1 MNTAAVRA
9 NWIGQ
14 VIDGRFTLLQW
25 LGSSA
30 SNDVFLTELQGPGSQ
45 KAAIKLVHADV
56 DGSNTYLSRWQ
67 VATTLSHPHLVR
79 LLHVGRCQINTA
91 ELLYVV
97 MEYAEEDLSQILPQR
112 PLTPDEA
119 REMLCPLLDALS
131 YLHEKGFV
139 HGHLKPSNIMVVN
152 DELKLSS
159 DSLSRPGELDKIILA
174 SNLYVPAEAEI
185 SPAADVWSLGVTLV
199 EALTQRPPT
208 WDRATHGDPV
218 VPKSFPQ
225 PFADIAQECLRSDPV
240 RRCTVAEIRARLQPT
255 RSHQR
260 PASKNGREA
269 PAKLRATK
277 LIGAALVLLAII
289 AVLKFVFHQARPSLP
304 AQEQQPPS
312 AVSTLPFQS
321 QTSKGTAIK
330 GAVTERV
337 LPDVPRAASRTIQ
350 GKVTV
355 RIRVTVDPRGEVSS
369 VKVDSVGPSKY
380 FANLALQAARRWK
393 FKPAQV
399 DGQAVP
405 SVWVL
410 RFQFGQAATEV
421 TPIEASP

>member
-9 NWIGQ
+9 DWIGR

-30 SNDVFLTELQGPGSQ
+30 SSDVFLTELQGPGSQ
-45 KAAIKLVHADV
+45 KVAIKLVPADAK
-56 DGSNTYLSRWQ
+56 DPNKRLSRWQ
-67 VATTLSHPHLVR
+67 VMTTLSNPHLVR

-119 REMLCPLLDALS
+119 REMICPLLDALS
-131 YLHEKGFV
+131 YLHEKGFM
-139 HGHLKPSNIMVVN
+139 HGHLKPSNIMVV
-152 DELKLSS
+152 DDQLKLSS
-159 DSLSRPGELDKIILA
+159 DSLSRPGELAKIA
-174 SNLYVPAEAEI
+174 STSNPYVPPEAEI
-185 SPAADVWSLGVTLV
+185 SPVGDVWSLGVTLV

-218 VPKSFPQ
+218 LPESFPP
-225 PFADIAQECLRSDPV
+225 PFAYIAQECLRSDPA
-240 RRCTVAEIRARLQPT
+240 RRCTVAEIRARLEPT

-260 PASKNGREA
+260 PASKNGRVA

-321 QTSKGTAIK
+321 QTSKGTLVK
-330 GAVTERV
+330 GVVAERV

-369 VKVDSVGPSKY
+369 AKVDSLGPSKY
-380 FANLALQAARRWK
+380 FANLALQAVRRWK

-399 DGQAVP
+399 DGQTVS

-410 RFQFGQAATEV
+410 QFQFRQTATEV
-421 TPIEASP
+421 TPSEASP